1 MGRGGQGVAAVNRR
15 AVSEAPAA
23 DAKSNKNKNKIARA
37 PSAKPPFTLGDLRRA
52 IPPHCFQRSLLRSSA
67 YLLIDLAF
75 AALFLYATTRFD
87 DIHQLVDPAVESR
100 LPAHLQPYVRPAV
113 SVILWGLYTW
123 LQGCVCTGLWV
134 IAHECG
140 HGAFSDYA
148 FVNDTVGMVV
158 HSWLLVPYFSWKYS
172 HRRHH
177 SNTGSLENDE
187 GAVSEYLQHPLQ
199 VFVLSIFITLT
210 PSCPHSLSPR
220 QVFVP
225 ARREQLGP
233 VSEYLQHPFGRVLSI
248 LVFVPA
254 RREQLGPVS
263 EYLQHPFGRERVSV
277 PVFVPARREQLGPVS
292 EYLQHPFG
300 RVLSIFITLTLGW
313 PLYLAFNV
321 SGHEYKGVHA
331 NHFSPYSGIFCD
343 RERFWVVVSD
353 LGLLGVLGCLYS
365 LGSAYGLAWVLK
377 VYVCPLLIVNMFL
390 VLITLL
396 QHTHPALPHFDSTE
410 WEWLRGA
417 LATVDRDYGY
427 LNIVHHHIA
436 DTHVAHHIFS
446 TMPHYHAEE
455 ATRAI
460 KPILKDYYQFDGT
473 PIVKAL
479 WREVSQCVC
488 VAPDADGPK
497 GVYCSPPFSPSLPSH
512 HSLHSPPFFLPFS
525 ASFSALGFSFAIT
538 AAAALISLASFPT
551 NGPSLISRPAR

>member
-187 GAVSEYLQHPLQ
+187 
-199 VFVLSIFITLT
+199 
-210 PSCPHSLSPR
+210 
-220 QVFVP
+220 
-225 ARREQLGP
+225 
-233 VSEYLQHPFGRVLSI
+233 
-248 LVFVPA
+248 
-254 RREQLGPVS
+254 
-263 EYLQHPFGRERVSV
+263 
-277 PVFVPARREQLGPVS
+277 VFVPARREQLGPVS

-396 QHTHPALPHFDSTE
+396 QHTHPALRCRTTVPLPAPALFLHLNSFALSPLQVYVCPLLIVNMFLVLITLLQHTHPALPHFDSTE

-497 GVYCSPPFSPSLPSH
+497 GVYWYSNKLK
-512 HSLHSPPFFLPFS
+512 
-525 ASFSALGFSFAIT
+525 
-538 AAAALISLASFPT
+538 
-551 NGPSLISRPAR
+551 

>member
-1 MGRGGQGVAAVNRR
+1 MPFDFVRTNRF
-15 AVSEAPAA
+15 
-23 DAKSNKNKNKIARA
+23 
-37 PSAKPPFTLGDLRRA
+37 AKPPFTLGDLRRA

-187 GAVSEYLQHPLQ
+187 VRVCAGAKRAVSEYLQHP
-199 VFVLSIFITLT
+199 FGRVLSIFITLT

-220 QVFVP
+220 QVYVP

-277 PVFVPARREQLGPVS
+277 PVPTLFCYLTFTPTPGVCAGEKGAVGASVCASEKGAAGASVFVPARREQLGPVS

-488 VAPDADGPK
+488 VST
-497 GVYCSPPFSPSLPSH
+497 YQPF
-512 HSLHSPPFFLPFS
+512 
-525 ASFSALGFSFAIT
+525 
-538 AAAALISLASFPT
+538 
-551 NGPSLISRPAR
+551 

>member
-1 MGRGGQGVAAVNRR
+1 MPFDFVRTNRF
-15 AVSEAPAA
+15 
-23 DAKSNKNKNKIARA
+23 
-37 PSAKPPFTLGDLRRA
+37 AKPPFTLGDLRRA

-187 GAVSEYLQHPLQ
+187 VRVCA
-199 VFVLSIFITLT
+199 
-210 PSCPHSLSPR
+210 
-220 QVFVP
+220 

-263 EYLQHPFGRERVSV
+263 EVFVPARREQLGPVSEYLQHPLGRECVSV
-277 PVFVPARREQLGPVS
+277 PVPTLFCYLTFMPTPGVCASEKGAAGASVFVPARREQLGPVS

-331 NHFSPYSGIFCD
+331 NHFSPYSGFSAI
-343 RERFWVVVSD
+343 
-353 LGLLGVLGCLYS
+353 
-365 LGSAYGLAWVLK
+365 GSGSGWFTRTPPYDAVQLCPFPAPALFLHLNSFALSPLQ

-488 VAPDADGPK
+488 VST
-497 GVYCSPPFSPSLPSH
+497 YQPF
-512 HSLHSPPFFLPFS
+512 
-525 ASFSALGFSFAIT
+525 
-538 AAAALISLASFPT
+538 
-551 NGPSLISRPAR
+551 

>member
-187 GAVSEYLQHPLQ
+187 
-199 VFVLSIFITLT
+199 
-210 PSCPHSLSPR
+210 
-220 QVFVP
+220 
-225 ARREQLGP
+225 
-233 VSEYLQHPFGRVLSI
+233 
-248 LVFVPA
+248 
-254 RREQLGPVS
+254 
-263 EYLQHPFGRERVSV
+263 
-277 PVFVPARREQLGPVS
+277 VFVPARREQLGPVS

-488 VAPDADGPK
+488 VST
-497 GVYCSPPFSPSLPSH
+497 YQPF
-512 HSLHSPPFFLPFS
+512 
-525 ASFSALGFSFAIT
+525 
-538 AAAALISLASFPT
+538 
-551 NGPSLISRPAR
+551 

>member
-52 IPPHCFQRSLLRSSA
+52 IPPHCFQRSTLRSSA

-87 DIHQLVDPAVESR
+87 DIHQLVDPAVEPL
-100 LPAHLQPYVRPAV
+100 LPAHLQPYVRPVV

-187 GAVSEYLQHPLQ
+187 
-199 VFVLSIFITLT
+199 
-210 PSCPHSLSPR
+210 
-220 QVFVP
+220 
-225 ARREQLGP
+225 
-233 VSEYLQHPFGRVLSI
+233 
-248 LVFVPA
+248 
-254 RREQLGPVS
+254 
-263 EYLQHPFGRERVSV
+263 
-277 PVFVPARREQLGPVS
+277 VFVPARREQLGPVS

-497 GVYCSPPFSPSLPSH
+497 GVYWYSNKLK
-512 HSLHSPPFFLPFS
+512 
-525 ASFSALGFSFAIT
+525 
-538 AAAALISLASFPT
+538 
-551 NGPSLISRPAR
+551 